1 MPFSFHSDTVANCRV
16 FHFKGS
22 FIDSSDDR
30 QLVNEFHE
38 LLDEGEKSFI
48 FDFKD
53 LEYINSS
60 GINELVKMVN
70 RVNQSKGNL
79 VFVAVPEKIQELLK
93 IIKLNSVLTI
103 RESID
108 EGVAAIKAN
117 E

>member
-16 FHFKGS
+16 FHFKGK
-22 FIDSSDDR
+22 FVDNADDH
-30 QLVNEFHE
+30 QLVKEFHDLMGSE
-38 LLDEGEKSFI
+38 DRDVI
-48 FDFKD
+48 FDFGE

-70 RVNQSKGNL
+70 KVNQSDGKL
-79 VFVAVPEKIQELLK
+79 VFVAVPDKIQELLK

>member
-16 FHFKGS
+16 FHFKGR
-22 FIDSSDDR
+22 FIDSDDDR
-30 QLVNEFHE
+30 KLVSEFYE
-38 LLDEGEKSFI
+38 LMDDEVRDFI
-48 FDFKD
+48 FDFD
-53 LEYINSS
+53 ELEYINSS
-60 GINELVKMVN
+60 GINYLVKMVN
-70 RVNQSKGNL
+70 KINQFKGNL
-79 VFVAVPEKIQELLK
+79 VFVAVPDKIQDLLK